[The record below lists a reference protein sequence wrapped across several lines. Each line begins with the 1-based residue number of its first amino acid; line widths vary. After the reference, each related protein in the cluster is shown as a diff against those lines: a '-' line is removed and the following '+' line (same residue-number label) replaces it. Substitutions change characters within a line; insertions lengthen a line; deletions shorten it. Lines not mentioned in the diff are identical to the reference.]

1 MADNHEPTEATAAER
16 LVRGILSG
24 LYFCR
29 PGYVEF
35 FDHVTQLAEVTPAI
49 MSKRVKD
56 GKAEYVKFPVLVKVP
71 VCVPYAQTLGL
82 ALTLPIRKG
91 DDGWLIFS
99 DRFLDDFLQ
108 NGAQQGTAKPEACGA
123 DNLTTEP
130 RMHSLSDAWF
140 LPGVITQPRKIP
152 NWNNNALEIRN
163 FNRECF
169 ISMGA
174 DKNITIQ
181 TTGNVR
187 VIGATISLNE

>member
-16 LVRGILSG
+16 LVRGIVAG

-29 PGYVEF
+29 PGYVES
-35 FDHVTQLAEVTPAI
+35 FDPDTQLVEVTPAI

-56 GKAEYVKFPVLVKVP
+56 GKAEYVKFPVLIKVQ

-82 ALTLPIRKG
+82 ILTLPIRKG

-99 DRFLDDFLQ
+99 DRFLDDFLE
-108 NGAQQGTAKPEACGA
+108 NGAQGGEAKPEANGA
-123 DNLTTEP
+123 DNLPSEP

-140 LPGVITQPRKIP
+140 LPGAITQKRKIP
-152 NWNNNALEIRN
+152 AWNNNALEIRN
-163 FNRECF
+163 FSRDCF

-174 DKNITIQ
+174 DKNITVQ
-181 TTGNVR
+181 TTGNVK
-187 VIGATISLNE
+187 VAGATVSLNE